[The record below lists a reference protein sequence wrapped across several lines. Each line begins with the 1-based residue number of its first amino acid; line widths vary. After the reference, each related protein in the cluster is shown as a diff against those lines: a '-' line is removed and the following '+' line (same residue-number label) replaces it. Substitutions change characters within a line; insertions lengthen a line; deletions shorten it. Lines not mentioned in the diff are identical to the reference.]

1 MAEELKIVDNA
12 SRENTNLSPVN
23 KIEIYSF
30 FDPFNKDCF
39 KLSAII
45 SKLRIEYNQ
54 YIRIRHI
61 LNPSLKVLTKCQAQ
75 STSDFDNIALAYKA
89 AELQGRL
96 RAERFIH
103 LMQNEIIPKK
113 DIITEEMIC
122 NCIKNA
128 GLDYDVFKEDLQKNK
143 LTESLKIDLHIAR
156 EMEIE
161 QAPSLVFFSEDVHE
175 EGLKVEGLYPYHIYT
190 YIINELM
197 GCPIEKELPPN
208 LEAYIQSKQ
217 LVTMEELLTI
227 YEWPEKLLVKELKK
241 LALQQKVEKLNYP
254 DGEFWQSKMPKK

>member
-1 MAEELKIVDNA
+1 MAGELRIMENK
-12 SRENTNLSPVN
+12 SREDINLSPVS

-30 FDPFNKDCF
+30 FDPFSSDCF
-39 KLSAII
+39 KLSAIL

-75 STSDFDNIALAYKA
+75 STSNFDNIALAYKA
-89 AELQGRL
+89 AELQGRV

-103 LMQNEIIPKK
+103 LMQNEIIPKR
-113 DIITEEMIC
+113 DIITESMIC
-122 NCIKNA
+122 DCIQNA
-128 GLDYDVFKEDLQKNK
+128 GIDLEVFKDDLQ
-143 LTESLKIDLHIAR
+143 T
-156 EMEIE
+156 
-161 QAPSLVFFSEDVHE
+161 LVFFSEDVHE

-197 GCPIEKELPPN
+197 GKPIEKNLPPK
-208 LEAYIQSKQ
+208 LETYIQQQQ

-227 YEWPEKLLVKELKK
+227 YEWPEKLLNKELKK
-241 LALQQKVEKLNYP
+241 LAIQQKIEKLKYP
-254 DGEFWQSKMPKK
+254 DGDFWKSKMPKIKSK